1 MYWCASIRDV
11 DKKKELNC
19 VYEVERAR
27 LLQLLTQIGLT
38 NSVVSLA
45 EKYQDF
51 PTLMSVCESV
61 AEPRR
66 SEMLHEYMIHFVN
79 EVRNGE
85 MCWHGF
91 KWIFYKGFA
100 RFVFQKYKEQ
110 GVLFE
115 TKVFSDYLLV

>member
-38 NSVVSLA
+38 NAVVSLA

-85 MCWHGF
+85 MCWFGF